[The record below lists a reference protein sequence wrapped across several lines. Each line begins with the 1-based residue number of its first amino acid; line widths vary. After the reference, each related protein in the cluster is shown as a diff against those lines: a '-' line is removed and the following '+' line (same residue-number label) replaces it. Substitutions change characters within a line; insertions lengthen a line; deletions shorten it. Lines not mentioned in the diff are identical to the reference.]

1 MSGKKYLSRREF
13 LKTSTAGTIGALAV
27 AHGSGAES
35 TGGPD
40 NMPTRPF
47 GSTGIHVPILSFGG
61 SLHLPQLMLRQAFKW
76 GVTYWDTAHSYMGG
90 NSEKRIGK
98 YFSKYPQDR
107 RKIFLVTKSH
117 AWNVDGLTADLDQSL
132 ERMRTEYVDL
142 FFVHSVSGI
151 DELDDAIKAWSQKKK
166 AEGKFRLFGFST
178 HRNMEA
184 CMLGASKL
192 GWIDAIM
199 MSYNYRLMQSDE
211 MKRAVDACARSGIG
225 LTAMKTQGGGSWY
238 SYSEIEGR
246 LVDRFLEK
254 GFTDAQA
261 KLKAVWENPKIA
273 SICSEMP
280 NMDIL
285 MANVSAALN
294 RTRLSA
300 GDLRLLQRYAYE
312 TRADYCKGCAHICE
326 TALNGEVS
334 ISDVMRHLMYW
345 RSYGDRYRAER
356 YFRRISAEHRIKM
369 AAMDYTL
376 AEQLCPQQMAIGALV
391 RSALNEFSD
400 DVIG

>member
-1 MSGKKYLSRREF
+1 MSRKRTLSRRDF
-13 LKTSTAGTIGALAV
+13 IKKAGAVSAGTLATPIFSKID
-27 AHGSGAES
+27 ASGDPVE
-35 TGGPD
+35 
-40 NMPTRPF
+40 MPTRPF
-47 GSTGIHVPILSFGG
+47 GNTGVQVPILSFGG

-76 GVTYWDTAHSYMGG
+76 GVTYWDTANSYMGG

-98 YFSKYPQDR
+98 YFNKYPQDR

-117 AWNVDGLTADLDQSL
+117 AWSVDGLSADLDQSL
-132 ERMRTEYVDL
+132 EHMKTDYVDL

-151 DELDDAIKAWSQKKK
+151 DELDDSIKAWSEKKK
-166 AEGKFRLFGFST
+166 AEGRFRFFGFST
-178 HRNMEA
+178 HRNMEE

-199 MSYNYRLMQSDE
+199 MSYNYRLMHTDE
-211 MKRAVDACARSGIG
+211 MKRAVDACARAGIG
-225 LTAMKTQGGGSWY
+225 LTAMKTQGGGSWH

-246 LVDRFLEK
+246 LVDRFLER

-300 GDLRLLQRYAYE
+300 GDLRLLRRYAYE
-312 TRADYCKGCAHICE
+312 TRAEYCKGCAHICE
-326 TALNGEVS
+326 TALKGEVS

-345 RSYGDRYRAER
+345 RSYGDRYRAEK
-356 YFRRISAEHRIKM
+356 YFHRISAEHRIKM

-391 RSALNEFSD
+391 RSALNEFSL
-400 DVIG
+400 G

>member
-1 MSGKKYLSRREF
+1 MSEKKYLSRREF
-13 LKTSTAGTIGALAV
+13 LKTSGVVSAGTLAV
-27 AHGSGAES
+27 PIFHRVNASADPVE
-35 TGGPD
+35 
-40 NMPTRPF
+40 MPTRPF
-47 GSTGIHVPILSFGG
+47 GKAGINVPILSFGG

-76 GVTYWDTAHSYMGG
+76 GVTYWDTANSYMGG

-98 YFSKYPQDR
+98 YFNKYPQDR

-117 AWNVDGLTADLDQSL
+117 AWNAEGLSADLDQSL
-132 ERMRTEYVDL
+132 ERMKTDYADL
-142 FFVHSVSGI
+142 FFVHSLSGI
-151 DELDDAIKAWSQKKK
+151 DELDNSIKAWSQKKK

-199 MSYNYRLMQSDE
+199 MSYNYRLMYTDE
-211 MKRAVDACARSGIG
+211 MKRAVDACFKSGIG
-225 LTAMKTQGGGSWY
+225 LTAMKTQAGGSWH

-246 LVDRFLEK
+246 LVDRFLK
-254 GFTDAQA
+254 RGFTDAQA

-300 GDLRLLQRYAYE
+300 GDMNLLQRYAHA
-312 TRADYCKGCAHICE
+312 TRADYCKGCAQLCE
-326 TALNGEVS
+326 TALNGEVPV
-334 ISDVMRHLMYW
+334 SDIMRYLMYW
-345 RSYGDRYRAER
+345 RSYGDRHRAEK
-356 YFRRISAEHRIKM
+356 YFHQISAEHRLKM
-369 AAMDYTL
+369 TAMDYTL
-376 AEQLCPQQMAIGALV
+376 AEQICPQQMAIGSLV
-391 RSALNEFSD
+391 RSALSEFSLD
-400 DVIG
+400 LIG